1 MLCAV
6 LSHDWLFA
14 TPWVLACQ
22 TPLSMGFPRQEYWKG
37 LPFPSL
43 GYLPDPGM
51 EPMSPVLAGR
61 FFTTEAHA
69 TPVRGILFFNLSK
82 GWWEEQWL
90 DSYWTRGLVF
100 IWHWLIISSWTTHF
114 FSIGSISFLDTMR
127 RSLRLLPGLISL
139 RSGKLKENERIIR
152 WTTKSCAYTLSGVSA
167 RKSFI
172 TTIAMYSQGCTIVCT
187 QGINNSTSGI
197 SS

>member
-1 MLCAV
+1 
-6 LSHDWLFA
+6 
-14 TPWVLACQ
+14 
-22 TPLSMGFPRQEYWKG
+22 MGFPRQEYWKG

-172 TTIAMYSQGCTIVCT
+172 TTIAMYSQGCIIVCT